1 MVQWYLENRT
11 QQCSVSGSLSDS
23 RVLTCGVPRGEGG
36 GVRGHPP
43 CTVILI
49 LHE

>member
-1 MVQWYLENRT
+1 MVQSCLENRT
-11 QQCSVSGSLSDS
+11 QQCSASGSLSDS

-36 GVRGHPP
+36 GVRGHPR

>member
-1 MVQWYLENRT
+1 MVQSYLENRT

-36 GVRGHPP
+36 VRGHPP